1 MRLRNKILA
10 VLLSVMVCV
19 SLFSCKTAPT
29 IADLTPT
36 PAATATPTAT
46 PTPTPTPSPT
56 PYHEIFPITFGLSSG
71 TSYQNEYFDFA
82 VDVDDRWFVYSTE
95 QYDMQ
100 NDLSGLT
107 KEKLRE
113 QAYLENLLSGNPI
126 MDYDAVL
133 RTGLREIVIKV
144 NDVSLIKGQYPDAAS
159 FQKDLAHDV
168 TEAFEG
174 IGTKIYDNE
183 IKAQT
188 IAGQQAS
195 CWYLS
200 YADDAYMVYVVDI
213 SIWRGDYNIAIIL
226 TSNGADHLQEMIAML
241 HTVG

>member
-1 MRLRNKILA
+1 MLCVLA
-10 VLLSVMVCV
+10 LGLLAGCKGFVQQV
-19 SLFSCKTAPT
+19 SPT
-29 IADLTPT
+29 PSPNPTPT
-36 PAATATPTAT
+36 ATATATPTHE
-46 PTPTPTPSPT
+46 PTPSPT
-56 PYHEIFPITFGLSSG
+56 PYHEIFPITFGKSTG
-71 TSYQNEYFDFA
+71 PAYQNEYFDIAFE
-82 VDVDDRWFVYSTE
+82 VDDRWFVYSTE
-95 QYDMQ
+95 QYDIE
-100 NDLSGLT
+100 NELSGLT

-113 QAYLENLLSGNPI
+113 QAYLANLSSGNPI

-144 NDVSLIKGQYPDAAS
+144 NDVAPIKGQYPDAAS
-159 FQKDLAHDV
+159 FQKDVAHDV
-168 TEAFEG
+168 SEAFEG

-183 IKAQT
+183 IKAET